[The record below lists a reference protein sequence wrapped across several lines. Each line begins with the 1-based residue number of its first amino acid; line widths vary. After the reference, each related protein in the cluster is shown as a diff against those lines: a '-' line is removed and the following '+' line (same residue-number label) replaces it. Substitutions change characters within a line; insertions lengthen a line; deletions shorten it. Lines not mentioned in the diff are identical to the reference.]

1 MLLLDRTQY
10 MNKVFN
16 SNLLFF
22 LGVIGILF
30 IYHLFLIPANVD
42 LSEGAF
48 SQFMDEQIFY
58 DAIQSILN
66 SNNFIDVCA
75 NYAFGDQRYGR
86 VIYLIGAIF
95 AYFPEKF
102 WGESGQII
110 ATRFLF
116 SSVLFLSYL
125 LLIRVF
131 IKDNLFRIIL
141 FLMLIAIPTT
151 AYYSTMPKPE
161 PFLLLFFS
169 IFCYFYFKKKSG
181 NWHFILLGLAFGCKV
196 SLLLVVGLIFL
207 FESELL
213 HVWPIRFN
221 LINLWNKVKLK
232 FLFFFIGLGI
242 AVPILPLSIIQPS
255 GIRSYLGATLFN
267 TSHGADSPSVSIFSW
282 VHGIIFDWIQ
292 APPILTIALGVIIL
306 SSIIYKLVLGP
317 KILVNSPDKFM
328 FALIV
333 AAVSIFS
340 ILFLVKRVWYMYLTF
355 GLVFALIA
363 LMMSIEFMISQSKRH
378 YYFGWAI
385 ILFCVLFSI
394 GYLLPQEKKELLFLS
409 NRTKTNEYKIE
420 KAKYNLYVGV
430 INNANTPKKVRKI
443 SAFVDPYLFRLY
455 SNEFEIEQF
464 WGPFID
470 WERGYDFVV
479 LTNQSNPVFFLPPY
493 TSPTNC
499 SICVI
504 SAQKFMQFVDNQNSK
519 INYHRYLSTNDGMV
533 IYKKVN

>member
-1 MLLLDRTQY
+1 

-22 LGVIGILF
+22 LTAIGFLI
-30 IYHLFLIPANVD
+30 IYHLFLIPANLD
-42 LSEGAF
+42 LSNR
-48 SQFMDEQIFY
+48 SYSLYMDEQVPY
-58 DAIQSILN
+58 DEIQSILN
-66 SNNFIDVCA
+66 SNNFSEVCS

-86 VIYLIGAIF
+86 IIYLFGAVF

-102 WGESGQII
+102 WGESGQIL

-116 SSVLFLSYL
+116 SSTLFVSYL
-125 LLIRVF
+125 LLIHVF

-141 FLMLIAIPTT
+141 FLLLMAIPTT

-181 NWHFILLGLAFGCKV
+181 SWHFILLGLAFGCKV

-213 HVWPIRFN
+213 NVWPINFN
-221 LINLWNKVKLK
+221 LINFWNKVKFK
-232 FLFFFIGLGI
+232 LFYFAMGLGI

-267 TSHGADSPSVSIFSW
+267 TSHGADSPSVTIVSW

-292 APPILTIALGVIIL
+292 APPILTIALGIIIIL
-306 SSIIYKLVLGP
+306 SIIYRLVLGP
-317 KILVNSPDKFM
+317 KILVNTPDKFM
-328 FALIV
+328 FALVV
-333 AAVSIFS
+333 AVVSIFS

-363 LMMSIEFMISQSKRH
+363 LMMSIEFLIARSKRH
-378 YYFGWAI
+378 NYFGWVI
-385 ILFCVLFSI
+385 ILFCVLFSLT
-394 GYLLPQEKKELLFLS
+394 YLLPQEKTELSLLS

-420 KAKYNLYVGV
+420 KAKYNLYVGAL
-430 INNANTPKKVRKI
+430 NKAKNQKKGREI

-455 SNEFEIEQF
+455 SNEFKIEQF

-470 WERGYDFVV
+470 WDKGYDFVV
-479 LTNQSNPVFFLPPY
+479 LTNQSNPIFFLPPY
-493 TSPTNC
+493 TSPQNC

-504 SAQKFMQFVDNQNSK
+504 SAQKFTQFVDNQKSLV
-519 INYHRYLSTNDGMV
+519 NYHRYLSTQDGMV
-533 IYKKVN
+533 IYKRVN

>member
-1 MLLLDRTQY
+1 LDRTHS

-22 LGVIGILF
+22 FGVTGILF
-30 IYHLFLIPANVD
+30 IYHLFLIPANID

-66 SNNFIDVCA
+66 SNNFIDACA
-75 NYAFGDQRYGR
+75 NYAVGDQRYGR
-86 VIYLIGAIF
+86 IIYLIGAVF

-116 SSVLFLSYL
+116 SSALFLSYL
-125 LLIRVF
+125 LLIHVF
-131 IKDNLFRIIL
+131 IKEKMLRIIL
-141 FLMLIAIPTT
+141 FLLLIAIPTT

-169 IFCYFYFKKKSG
+169 IFCYFYFKKKLG
-181 NWHFILLGLAFGCKV
+181 NSHFILLGLAFGCKV

-213 HVWPIRFN
+213 NARPISFN
-221 LINLWNKVKLK
+221 VNNLWNKIKFKL
-232 FLFFFIGLGI
+232 LFFSIGLGI

-292 APPILTIALGVIIL
+292 APPILTITLGIIIL
-306 SSIIYKLVLGP
+306 TAIIYRLALSPKSLVDTH
-317 KILVNSPDKFM
+317 NKFM
-328 FALIV
+328 FTLIV
-333 AAVSIFS
+333 AVVSIFS

-355 GLVFALIA
+355 GLVFALIT
-363 LMMSIEFMISQSKRH
+363 LMMSIEFVMARSKRH
-378 YYFGWAI
+378 RDFGWGVM
-385 ILFCVLFSI
+385 LLCVLFSI
-394 GYLLPQEKKELLFLS
+394 FFLFPQQNAELFSLA
-409 NRTKTNEYKIE
+409 NRTKTNEYKTE

-430 INNANTPKKVRKI
+430 INNAKAPKTGRKI
-443 SAFVDPYLFRLY
+443 SAFVDPYLFRFY
-455 SNEFEIEQF
+455 SNDFKIEQF

-470 WERGYDFVV
+470 WDKGHDFVV
-479 LTNQSNPVFFLPPY
+479 LTNQSNPMFYLPPY
-493 TSPTNC
+493 KSPQNC

-504 SAQKFMQFVDNQNSK
+504 SAQKFMQFVGNQKSK

-533 IYKKVN
+533 IYKRVN

>member
-1 MLLLDRTQY
+1 MLLLDRNQC

-66 SNNFIDVCA
+66 SNNFIDVSA

-86 VIYLIGAIF
+86 VIYLIGAVF

-221 LINLWNKVKLK
+221 LINLWNKVKFK
-232 FLFFFIGLGI
+232 FLFFFIGLCI

-292 APPILTIALGVIIL
+292 APPILTIVLGVIIL
-306 SSIIYKLVLGP
+306 SSVIYKLVLVP

-333 AAVSIFS
+333 AVVSIFS

-355 GLVFALIA
+355 GLVFGLIA
-363 LMMSIEFMISQSKRH
+363 LMMSIEFMISQTKRH
-378 YYFGWAI
+378 YYLGWGI
-385 ILFCVLFSI
+385 TLFCVLFSI
-394 GYLLPQEKKELLFLS
+394 GYLLPQEKKELFFLS

-430 INNANTPKKVRKI
+430 LNKAKKEKTGRKT

-455 SNEFEIEQF
+455 STEFEIEQF

-493 TSPTNC
+493 KSPQNC

-504 SAQKFMQFVDNQNSK
+504 SAQKFMQFVDNQKSN

-533 IYKKVN
+533 IYKRVN

>member
-66 SNNFIDVCA
+66 SNNFIDVSA

-86 VIYLIGAIF
+86 VIYLIGAVF

-141 FLMLIAIPTT
+141 FLLLIAIPTT

-221 LINLWNKVKLK
+221 VINLWNKVKFKL
-232 FLFFFIGLGI
+232 LFFSIGLGI

-282 VHGIIFDWIQ
+282 IHGIIFDWIQ

-333 AAVSIFS
+333 AVVSIFS

-363 LMMSIEFMISQSKRH
+363 LMMSIEFVISRSKMH
-378 YYFGWAI
+378 NYFGWGI
-385 ILFCVLFSI
+385 ILFCGLFSI
-394 GYLLPQEKKELLFLS
+394 GYLLPQEKKELFFLS

-430 INNANTPKKVRKI
+430 LNKAKIQKTGIEI
-443 SAFVDPYLFRLY
+443 SAFVDPYLFRFY
-455 SNEFEIEQF
+455 SNEFKIEQF

-470 WERGYDFVV
+470 WDKGHDFVV

-493 TSPTNC
+493 KSPQNC

-504 SAQKFMQFVDNQNSK
+504 SAQKFMQFVDNQKSK
-519 INYHRYLSTNDGMV
+519 INYHQYLSTHDGMV
-533 IYKKVN
+533 IYKRVN

>member
-22 LGVIGILF
+22 LTAIGFLV
-30 IYHLFLIPANVD
+30 IYHFFLIPANLD
-42 LSEGAF
+42 LSNR
-48 SQFMDEQIFY
+48 SYSLYMDEQVPY

-66 SNNFIDVCA
+66 SNNFSEMIS
-75 NYAFGDQRYGR
+75 NYVFGDQRFGR
-86 VIYLIGAIF
+86 IIYLMGAAF
-95 AYFPEKF
+95 SYFPEKS

-116 SSVLFLSYL
+116 SSALFVSYL
-125 LLIRVF
+125 LLINVF
-131 IKDNLFRIIL
+131 IKDKLFRIIL
-141 FLMLIAIPTT
+141 FLLILAIPTT

-169 IFCYFYFKKKSG
+169 IFCYFYFKKNSG
-181 NWHFILLGLAFGCKV
+181 SWHFIFLGLAYGSKV

-207 FESELL
+207 FESGLL
-213 HVWPIRFN
+213 NVWPISFN
-221 LINLWNKVKLK
+221 VNNLWNKVKFKL
-232 FLFFFIGLGI
+232 LFFSIGLGI

-333 AAVSIFS
+333 AVVSIFS

-363 LMMSIEFMISQSKRH
+363 LIMSIEFMISQSKRH

-394 GYLLPQEKKELLFLS
+394 GYLLPQEKKELFFLS

-420 KAKYNLYVGV
+420 KAKYNLYAGV
-430 INNANTPKKVRKI
+430 INKAKIQKMGGKI

-479 LTNQSNPVFFLPPY
+479 LTNQSNPIFFLPPY
-493 TSPTNC
+493 KSPQNC

-504 SAQKFMQFVDNQNSK
+504 SAQKFMQFVDNQKSK

-533 IYKKVN
+533 IYKRVN

>member
-1 MLLLDRTQY
+1 

-22 LGVIGILF
+22 FGVIGILF
-30 IYHLFLIPANVD
+30 IYHLFLIPANLD
-42 LSEGAF
+42 LSDGAF

-58 DAIQSILN
+58 DVIKSILN
-66 SNNFIDVCA
+66 SNTFSEGCS

-86 VIYLIGAIF
+86 IVYLFGALF

-116 SSVLFLSYL
+116 SSTLFVSYL
-125 LLIRVF
+125 LLIHVF
-131 IKDNLFRIIL
+131 IKDNLFRIVL
-141 FLMLIAIPTT
+141 FLLVMAIPTT

-181 NWHFILLGLAFGCKV
+181 SWHFILLGLAFGCKV

-213 HVWPIRFN
+213 NVWPINFN
-221 LINLWNKVKLK
+221 LINLWNKVKFK
-232 FLFFFIGLGI
+232 LFYFAMGLGI

-267 TSHGADSPSVSIFSW
+267 TSHGADNPSVTIVSW

-292 APPILTIALGVIIL
+292 APPILTIALGIIIIL
-306 SSIIYKLVLGP
+306 SIIYRLVLGP
-317 KILVNSPDKFM
+317 KILVNTPDKFM
-328 FALIV
+328 FALVV
-333 AAVSIFS
+333 AVVSIFS

-363 LMMSIEFMISQSKRH
+363 LMMSIEFLIARSKRH
-378 YYFGWAI
+378 NYFGWGI
-385 ILFCVLFSI
+385 ILFCVLFSLN
-394 GYLLPQEKKELLFLS
+394 YLLPQEKTELSLLS

-430 INNANTPKKVRKI
+430 LNKAKNQKKGREI
-443 SAFVDPYLFRLY
+443 SAFVDPYLFRFY
-455 SNEFEIEQF
+455 SNEFKIEQF

-470 WERGYDFVV
+470 WEKGYDFVV
-479 LTNQSNPVFFLPPY
+479 LTNQSNPIFFLPPY
-493 TSPTNC
+493 TSPQNC

-504 SAQKFMQFVDNQNSK
+504 SAQKFTQFVDNQKSLV
-519 INYHRYLSTNDGMV
+519 NYHRYLSTQDGMV
-533 IYKKVN
+533 IYKRVN

>member
-1 MLLLDRTQY
+1 MLLLDITHS

-66 SNNFIDVCA
+66 SNNFIDACA
-75 NYAFGDQRYGR
+75 NYAMGDQRYGR
-86 VIYLIGAIF
+86 VIYLIGAVF
-95 AYFPEKF
+95 AYFPENF
-102 WGESGQII
+102 LGESGQII

-116 SSVLFLSYL
+116 SSALFISYM
-125 LLIRVF
+125 LLIHVF

-141 FLMLIAIPTT
+141 FLLLMAIPTT

-213 HVWPIRFN
+213 NVWPISFN
-221 LINLWNKVKLK
+221 VINLWNKVKFK
-232 FLFFFIGLGI
+232 LFFFSIGLGI

-255 GIRSYLGATLFN
+255 GIWSYLGATLFN
-267 TSHGADSPSVSIFSW
+267 TSHGADSPSVSAFSW

-292 APPILTIALGVIIL
+292 APPIFTIVLGIIIL
-306 SSIIYKLVLGP
+306 SCIIYRLVLGP
-317 KILVNSPDKFM
+317 KILVNTPDKFM
-328 FALIV
+328 FVLVVALI
-333 AAVSIFS
+333 SIFS
-340 ILFLVKRVWYMYLTF
+340 ILLLVKRVWYMYLTF

-363 LMMSIEFMISQSKRH
+363 LMMSIEFVISRSKRH
-378 YYFGWAI
+378 YYFGWGI

-394 GYLLPQEKKELLFLS
+394 GYLLPQEKKELFSLS

-430 INNANTPKKVRKI
+430 LNKAKKEKTGRKI

-479 LTNQSNPVFFLPPY
+479 LTNQSNPLFFLPPY
-493 TSPTNC
+493 KSPQSC

-504 SAQKFMQFVDNQNSK
+504 SAQKFMQFVDNQKSK
-519 INYHRYLSTNDGMV
+519 INYHRYLSTHDGMV
-533 IYKKVN
+533 IYKRVN

>member
-1 MLLLDRTQY
+1 MLLLDRNQC

-86 VIYLIGAIF
+86 VIYLIGAVF

-141 FLMLIAIPTT
+141 FLLLIAIPTT

-221 LINLWNKVKLK
+221 VINLWNKVKFKL
-232 FLFFFIGLGI
+232 LFFSIGLGI

-267 TSHGADSPSVSIFSW
+267 TSHGADSPSVSIFFW
-282 VHGIIFDWIQ
+282 IHGIIFDWIQ
-292 APPILTIALGVIIL
+292 APPILTIALGIIIL
-306 SSIIYKLVLGP
+306 SSIIYRLVLGP
-317 KILVNSPDKFM
+317 KILVNTPDKFM
-328 FALIV
+328 FALVV
-333 AAVSIFS
+333 AVVSIFS

-363 LMMSIEFMISQSKRH
+363 LMMSIEFVIARSKRH
-378 YYFGWAI
+378 GDIGWGVM
-385 ILFCVLFSI
+385 LLCVLFSI
-394 GYLLPQEKKELLFLS
+394 FFLFPQQKAELFSLS
-409 NRTKTNEYKIE
+409 NRTKTNEYKFE

-430 INNANTPKKVRKI
+430 INKAKTQKVGGKI
-443 SAFVDPYLFRLY
+443 SAFVDPYLFRFY

-479 LTNQSNPVFFLPPY
+479 LTNQSNPVFFLPPN

-504 SAQKFMQFVDNQNSK
+504 SAQKFMQFVDNQKSK
-519 INYHRYLSTNDGMV
+519 INYHQYLSTHDGMV
-533 IYKKVN
+533 IYKRVN